1 MNRRVGYTSY
11 HLRFIVWGLYLVF
24 MLAIPFWAGNFV
36 THLIAVSGVW
46 VMLTW
51 AYNLLM
57 GYTGLISIGQAAFFA
72 IGGYTSAIL
81 VLKCHF
87 PIYAG
92 ILCAVVVSSVFSLA
106 LGIPSIRTRGIYFAL
121 VTFGFGEVTRVVIEE
136 WESLTGGPFGLP
148 NVPPLFDSLTLSY
161 HLILVLVTLEYL
173 IIQSLVRSH
182 VGRSFVS
189 IRNERLAESVG
200 IDTSHY
206 KIVAFVVSSGFCGL
220 GGALYVHLLGHAY
233 SHLAGFAMTGN
244 MLIYTVIGGAGTFWG
259 PCVAAIFFTILPQ
272 FFYPARTYIPFI
284 GAALLI
290 IMLVCLP
297 EGISG
302 IFRAMNLRFAR
313 FRQTLEKTD

>member
-1 MNRRVGYTSY
+1 MNRRVEDIFY
-11 HLRFIVWGLYLVF
+11 HLRFILLGLFLVF
-24 MLAIPFWAGNFV
+24 MFAIPFWAGNFV
-36 THLIAVSGVW
+36 THLVAVCCVW

-57 GYTGLISIGQAAFFA
+57 GYTGLVSIGQAAFFA

-87 PIYAG
+87 PIYIG
-92 ILCAVVVSSVFSLA
+92 ILCAVFISGVFSLA
-106 LGIPSIRTRGIYFAL
+106 LGIPSIRTRGIYFAF
-121 VTFGFGEVTRVVIEE
+121 VTFGLGEVTRLVIEE

-148 NVPPLFDSLTLSY
+148 NIPPLFDSLTLSY
-161 HLILVLVTLEYL
+161 LLILVLVIFEYL
-173 IIQSLVRSH
+173 IMQALLRSH

-189 IRNERLAESVG
+189 IRNEHLAESVG

-233 SHLAGFAMTGN
+233 SHLAGFMMTGN
-244 MLIYTVIGGAGTFWG
+244 MLIYTAIGGAGTFLG
-259 PCVAAIFFTILPQ
+259 PCVAAVFFTILPQ
-272 FFYPARTYIPFI
+272 IFYPARAYIPFI

-302 IFRAMNLRFAR
+302 IFRDVTLRFVR
-313 FRQTLEKTD
+313 FLRTLEKSD